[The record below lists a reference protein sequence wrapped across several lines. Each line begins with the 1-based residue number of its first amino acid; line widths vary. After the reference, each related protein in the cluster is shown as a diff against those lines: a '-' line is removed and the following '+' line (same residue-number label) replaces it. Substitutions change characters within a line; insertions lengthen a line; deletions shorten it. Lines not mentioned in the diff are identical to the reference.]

1 MRPSCLLVLACVVL
15 GFAPAAR
22 AQTSAPVPLTTTV
35 GDPIP
40 YRIDLPG
47 DWKITRLSRDAPNA
61 TIHALVA
68 ADGANGSVAISAADL
83 AERADR
89 PADVEARMRR
99 WMTESILGSDSLMYA
114 MMESSIASNGWK
126 VQDAVREIGTLA
138 GQRAAYMRGRFE
150 ARGMPV
156 SFEMH
161 LTVRDGI
168 YYSIVSIV
176 GMPDDYA
183 AHAPLFARIRDS
195 FVLAPAPK

>member
-1 MRPSCLLVLACVVL
+1 MRLSLAATLAIALLGL
-15 GFAPAAR
+15 APAAP
-22 AQTSAPVPLTTTV
+22 AQTLVSTV

-83 AERADR
+83 AARADR

-114 MMESSIASNGWK
+114 IMESSIASNGWK
-126 VQDAVREIGTLA
+126 VQDAVREIRTLA

-156 SFEMH
+156 SFEML

-183 AHAPLFARIRDS
+183 AHAPLFARIRES